1 MASSSF
7 NECRGV
13 FLTSPLLGT
22 LNLSLVTPLSIAYS
36 IVVGKVSPRQC
47 CINFLSLFV
56 SYVCMYVQVCWTGNW
71 KKNSLSSLAF
81 TPHRHLFSLSSAMYP
96 CIDTLAQHI
105 LTVVMTMLT
114 LLLSC
119 GNAVMTT
126 LALPLSCW
134 QVQNRFKWYLP
145 FEPSPNLWMDDK
157 VLCSENV
164 TLAVFLVFCMQLQLF
179 TCMPEKA
186 CGTGVSDRFQPTSI
200 ILSSDV

>member
-7 NECRGV
+7 NERRGV

-36 IVVGKVSPRQC
+36 IVVGKVSPHQC
-47 CINFLSLFV
+47 CINYLSLFV
-56 SYVCMYVQVCWTGNW
+56 PYVCMYVQVCWTGNW
-71 KKNSLSSLAF
+71 KKTHFHLLLF
-81 TPHRHLFSLSSAMYP
+81 HLFSLSSAMCP

-105 LTVVMTMLT
+105 LTVVMTMT

-119 GNAVMTT
+119 GNSVMTT

-145 FEPSPNLWMDDK
+145 FKPSPNLWMDDK

-164 TLAVFLVFCMQLQLF
+164 TLAVFLVFCMQLWLF
-179 TCMPEKA
+179 TCK
-186 CGTGVSDRFQPTSI
+186 SLRN
-200 ILSSDV
+200 